1 MTSDP
6 NARVAQ
12 LAATTGSPLRKKRK
26 RDAYL
31 GLWVNQSARDKLDA
45 MAKER
50 GVTRSEMARTIF
62 GAGIAA
68 LGGIGRQ

>member
-1 MTSDP
+1 MAEQGP
-6 NARVAQ
+6 
-12 LAATTGSPLRKKRK
+12 KKRI

-31 GLWVNQSARDKLDA
+31 GLWVNQSARDLLDR
-45 MAKER
+45 MAKDR

-68 LGGIGRQ
+68 LGGIGK